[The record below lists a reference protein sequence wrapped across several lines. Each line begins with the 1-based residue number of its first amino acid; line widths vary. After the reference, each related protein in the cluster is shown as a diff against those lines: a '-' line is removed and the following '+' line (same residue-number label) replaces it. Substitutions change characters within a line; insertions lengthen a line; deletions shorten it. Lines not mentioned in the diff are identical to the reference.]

1 MLNLI
6 QNIIIKEELGAIYT
20 PEKTTFRIWSPTA
33 ENVSLNLF
41 QEGTGDNLI
50 KTASMS
56 KRNDGLWST
65 EINENLSGVY
75 YTYSITING
84 TTNEVVD
91 IYAKAVGINGYR
103 GMIVNLKETDPQH
116 FRGTPR
122 PAFDNITDAVI
133 YEVHVRDFSIDKSSR
148 IKIKGKFL
156 GFTELETKNDNGDY
170 TGLSHLK
177 ELGVTHVHLLP
188 SFDYESVD
196 ESSDKSQFN
205 WGYDPKNYNT
215 PEGSYSTNAR
225 NGAVR
230 IKEMKELVKALHK
243 NGIRV
248 IMDVVYNH
256 TYKSENS
263 IFNLT
268 VPDYYYRT
276 ENGKF
281 TDGSACG
288 NETASDHLMMR
299 KFMLD
304 SVKYWA
310 EEYMIDGFRFDLMGL
325 HDATTMNMISSEL
338 KEIDPSIFVYGEGW
352 TGGYSPL
359 PDEDKALK
367 CNASKTPEIAY
378 FSDDIRDTIKGSIF
392 EMQEPGFVNGMQNL
406 EENLR
411 LCITGSINTNLIDY
425 SKATIKPWAISPC
438 QVINYCEAHDNLTL
452 WDKLYYSASG
462 VTVEDRKRMDK
473 LSAAIVFLSQGV
485 PFIQAGQEFLRSK
498 PNDYTGTSFA
508 ENSYNSPDSVNSI
521 KWNRKTE
528 YKDVYNYYKGLIELR
543 KAHSLFRMTT
553 KEQIENHLSFIDNC
567 PENTVA
573 FILKGDN
580 EEITVIF
587 NANKETTAVNIPD
600 GKWNVILNDN
610 TAGNNIINSIN
621 SERVEVPPISA
632 MVLIR

>member
-1 MLNLI
+1 MLNFI
-6 QNIIIKEELGAIYT
+6 QNIIIREELGAIYT
-20 PEKTTFRIWSPTA
+20 SDKTTFRIWSPTA
-33 ENVSLNLF
+33 ENVLLNLY
-41 QEGTGDNLI
+41 QEGAGANLI
-50 KTASMS
+50 NTVSMS

-65 EINENLSGVY
+65 EINENLSCVY

-84 TTNEVVD
+84 VTNEVVD
-91 IYAKAVGINGYR
+91 IYAKAAGINGNR
-103 GMIVNLKETDPQH
+103 GMIVNLKDTNPKH
-116 FRGTPR
+116 FRNTPR
-122 PAFDNITDAVI
+122 PALNNITDAVI
-133 YEVHVRDFSIDKSSR
+133 YEVHVRDFSIDESSGIR
-148 IKIKGKFL
+148 IKGKFL
-156 GFTELETKNDNGDY
+156 GFTELETTNDNGDY

-196 ESSDKSQFN
+196 ESSDKPQFN

-215 PEGSYSTNAR
+215 PEGSYSTDAH

-230 IKEMKELVKALHK
+230 INEMKELVKALHK

-256 TYKSENS
+256 TYKSEDS

-281 TDGSACG
+281 TNGSACG
-288 NETASDHLMMR
+288 NETASDHPMMR
-299 KFMLD
+299 KFLLD

-338 KEIDPSIFVYGEGW
+338 KEIDPSIFIYGEGW
-352 TGGYSPL
+352 VGGYSPL

-367 CNASKTPEIAY
+367 CNASKTPDIAY
-378 FSDDIRDTIKGSIF
+378 FSDDIRDTIKGSVF
-392 EMQEPGFVNGMQNL
+392 EKQEPGFVNGQQNL
-406 EENLR
+406 EENLK
-411 LCITGSINTNLIDY
+411 LCIIGSINTNLVDY
-425 SKATIKPWAISPC
+425 SKTTIKPWATSPC

-452 WDKLYYSASG
+452 WDKLFYSALG
-462 VTVEDRKRMDK
+462 VTVEDRIRMDK
-473 LSAAIVFLSQGV
+473 LSAAIAFLSQGV

-498 PNDYTGTSFA
+498 PNNDNGTSFA

-528 YKDVYNYYKGLIELR
+528 HKDVYNYYKGLIEIR
-543 KAHSLFRMTT
+543 KAHSLFRMTSE
-553 KEQIENHLSFIDNC
+553 EQIENHLSFINNC
-567 PENTVA
+567 PKNTVA
-573 FILKGDN
+573 FMLKADN
-580 EEITVIF
+580 EEIAVIF
-587 NANKETTAVNIPD
+587 NANREASSVDIPE
-600 GKWNVILNDN
+600 GKWNVILNDY
-610 TAGNNIINSIN
+610 TAGNNIINSISLN
-621 SERVEVPPISA
+621 RVEVPPISA
-632 MVLIR
+632 MVLFR

>member
-6 QNIIIKEELGAIYT
+6 QNIIIREELGAIYT
-20 PEKTTFRIWSPTA
+20 SDKTTFRIWSPTA
-33 ENVSLNLF
+33 ENVLLNLYK
-41 QEGTGDNLI
+41 EGTGDNLI
-50 KTASMS
+50 NKVSMS

-65 EINENLSGVY
+65 EINENLSCVY

-84 TTNEVVD
+84 VTNEVVD
-91 IYAKAVGINGYR
+91 IYAKAAGINGNR
-103 GMIVNLKETDPQH
+103 GMIVNLKETDPLH
-116 FRGTPR
+116 FRNTPR
-122 PAFDNITDAVI
+122 PEFDNITDAVI
-133 YEVHVRDFSIDKSSR
+133 YEVHVRDFSIDESSG

-156 GFTELETKNDNGDY
+156 GFTELETTNDNGDY

-196 ESSDKSQFN
+196 ESSDKPQFN

-215 PEGSYSTNAR
+215 PEGSYSTDGH

-256 TYKSENS
+256 TYKSEDS

-281 TDGSACG
+281 TNGSACG
-288 NETASDHLMMR
+288 NETASDHPMMR

-325 HDATTMNMISSEL
+325 HDATTMNMINSEL
-338 KEIDPSIFVYGEGW
+338 KEIDPSIFIYGEGW
-352 TGGYSPL
+352 VGGYSPL

-367 CNASKTPEIAY
+367 CNALKTPDIAY
-378 FSDDIRDTIKGSIF
+378 FSDDIRDTIKASVF
-392 EMQEPGFVNGMQNL
+392 KKKEPGFVNGQQNL
-406 EENLR
+406 EENLK
-411 LCITGSINTNLIDY
+411 LCIIGSINTNLVDY
-425 SKATIKPWAISPC
+425 SKTTIKPWATSPC

-452 WDKLYYSASG
+452 WDKLYYSAPG
-462 VTVEDRKRMDK
+462 VTVEDRIRMDK

-498 PNDYTGTSFA
+498 PNNDNGTSFA

-528 YKDVYNYYKGLIELR
+528 HNDVYNYYKGLIEIR
-543 KAHSLFRMTT
+543 KAHSLFRMTSI
-553 KEQIENHLSFIDNC
+553 EQIENHLSFINNC
-567 PENTVA
+567 PQNTVA
-573 FILKGDN
+573 FMLKAEN
-580 EEITVIF
+580 EEIAVIF
-587 NANKETTAVNIPD
+587 NANKEKAVISIPA
-600 GKWNVILNDN
+600 GEWNVILNDY
-610 TAGNNIINSIN
+610 TAGNNIIDSISLN
-621 SERVEVPPISA
+621 RVEVQPISA
-632 MVLIR
+632 MVLFR